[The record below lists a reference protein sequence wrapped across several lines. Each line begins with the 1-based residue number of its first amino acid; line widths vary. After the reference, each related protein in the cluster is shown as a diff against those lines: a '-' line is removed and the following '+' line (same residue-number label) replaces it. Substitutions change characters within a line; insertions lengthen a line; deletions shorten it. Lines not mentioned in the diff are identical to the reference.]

1 MSEPILKALDLHKSY
16 DLGRRLIEVLHG
28 VSLEISEGEF
38 LSLQGASGTGK
49 STLLHLLGG
58 LDDPTSGEVFASGQ
72 SLSAMSS
79 ARLAKWRNYEVGFVF
94 QSYHLLPE
102 FDALENVLLPARMA
116 HANRAESQKRAESLL
131 ERVGLAKRKHHL
143 PAELSGGEQQRVAL
157 ARALINQPQ
166 LLLADEPTGNL
177 DSKTGGEVLDLLCEL
192 QAEANLTMIIATHDD
207 KVAKRA
213 RRTVQLVD
221 GLIAK

>member
-1 MSEPILKALDLHKSY
+1 
-16 DLGRRLIEVLHG
+16 
-28 VSLEISEGEF
+28 
-38 LSLQGASGTGK
+38 
-49 STLLHLLGG
+49 
-58 LDDPTSGEVFASGQ
+58 
-72 SLSAMSS
+72 
-79 ARLAKWRNYEVGFVF
+79 
-94 QSYHLLPE
+94 
-102 FDALENVLLPARMA
+102 MA
-116 HANRAESQKRAESLL
+116 HANRAASQKRAESLL

-143 PAELSGGEQQRVAL
+143 PAELSGGKHQRVAL